1 MLRFPTRLWLF
12 EFPFF
17 SSKFFAFSLAMG
29 PIVGVMV
36 PIGAMT
42 KKASEFLPFF
52 CAIGPIVGA
61 MVAVGASI
69 PEHGRDEKKG

>member
-1 MLRFPTRLWLF
+1 
-12 EFPFF
+12 
-17 SSKFFAFSLAMG
+17 MG
-29 PIVGVMV
+29 PIDGAMV

-69 PEHGRDEKKG
+69 PEHGRD